1 MASQIAPLN
10 FAKAARVGLSEEE
23 IDKMNSATQIV
34 AVIEIHQEDSTGKD
48 TKTQRSEITTN
59 HHSKHTTEVKPEA
72 IEAAHTMFRSQRNA
86 IVGTKY
92 RNELEQIFNQVFPN
106 GTDVSF
112 AEILFA
118 MAKGLKLVNVFN
130 KGKELDWH
138 IGKYQPPKMETRLK
152 KFVGPDG
159 FAMMAKTAPKPDRS
173 DIGLVVQKSSEP
185 VPKVD
190 PIEALKFATQDLK
203 ETEEFIEEYRQK
215 YYQISEKIKG
225 MVAQYETGSKN
236 KRVMERVLDFEDDV
250 FNMTKA
256 LLDDLQSARESFYD
270 EKENWKSKI

>member
-1 MASQIAPLN
+1 LN
-10 FAKAARVGLSEEE
+10 FAKAARTGLSEEE
-23 IDKMNSATQIV
+23 IEKMNAATEIV
-34 AVIEIHQEDSTGKD
+34 AVIEIHQDASTGKD
-48 TKTQRSEITTN
+48 TKTQRSEMTN

-72 IEAAHTMFRSQRNA
+72 IEAAHTMFRTHRSA
-86 IVGTKY
+86 IVATKY
-92 RNELEQIFNQVFPN
+92 RIDLEQIFNQVFPN
-106 GTDVSF
+106 GAEVSF

-130 KGKELDWH
+130 KGKDLEWH
-138 IGKYQPPKMETRLK
+138 IGKYQPPKIETRLK

-173 DIGLVVQKSSEP
+173 EIGLVVQKSSEP

-203 ETEEFIEEYRQK
+203 ETEEFIQEYRQK
-215 YYQISEKIKG
+215 YHEISDKIKG
-225 MVAQYETGSKN
+225 MVAQYEAGAKN
-236 KRVMERVLDFEDDV
+236 KRVLARVLDFEDDV

>member
-1 MASQIAPLN
+1 MASQTAPLN
-10 FAKAARVGLSEEE
+10 FAKAARAGLSEEE
-23 IDKMNSATQIV
+23 IEKMNAATQIV
-34 AVIEIHQEDSTGKD
+34 AVIEIHQDASTGKD
-48 TKTQRSEITTN
+48 TKTQRSEMPS

-72 IEAAHTMFRSQRNA
+72 IEAAHMMFRTHRNA

-106 GTDVSF
+106 GAEVSF

-130 KGKELDWH
+130 KGKDLEWH
-138 IGKYQPPKMETRLK
+138 VGKYQPPKIETRLK

-203 ETEEFIEEYRQK
+203 ETDEFIEEYRQK
-215 YYQISEKIKG
+215 HQQISDKIKG
-225 MVAQYETGSKN
+225 MVAQYEAGAKN
-236 KRVMERVLDFEDDV
+236 KRVLARVLDFEDDV

>member
-10 FAKAARVGLSEEE
+10 FAKAARAGLSEEE
-23 IDKMNSATQIV
+23 IEKMNAATQIV
-34 AVIEIHQEDSTGKD
+34 AVIEIHQDASTGKD
-48 TKTQRSEITTN
+48 TKTQRSEMPN

-72 IEAAHTMFRSQRNA
+72 IEAAHTMFRTHRNA

-106 GTDVSF
+106 GAEVSF

-130 KGKELDWH
+130 KGKDLEWH
-138 IGKYQPPKMETRLK
+138 VGKYQPPKIETRLK

-203 ETEEFIEEYRQK
+203 ETDEFIDEYRQK
-215 YYQISEKIKG
+215 YQQISDKIKG
-225 MVAQYETGSKN
+225 MVAQYEAGAKN
-236 KRVMERVLDFEDDV
+236 KRVLARVLDFEDDV